1 MVTTWP
7 TPIIVDRAAAA
18 TSANTKIYVV
28 PYQALINQAP
38 SEVVNH
44 TTELVRE
51 KIKQSKDIILQNG
64 PLVIPKEV
72 FWQPSI
78 SDKDLKRADKL
89 LQDGEEKYRQLRFD
103 EAVSSLSAALDNYE
117 RSLALIS
124 DFKPVAQTLLM
135 LAVCYFRED
144 REDRAKAYLTKRI
157 LLNPTLELDPEQ
169 YPALFRTLVYSVRS
183 TLTVSSRGELEIL
196 ANTDGATIYLNGRK
210 AGVAPVILKNLL
222 PGDYYL
228 RVHKQGLQPW
238 AGKVTVASSR
248 RETARALLGGVAR
261 ETGPLA
267 DITEAVRANVLS
279 RTTLNKI
286 QAYGKSLKANFMVV
300 GGVQKT
306 GDNYNV
312 SSLLIRIADKH
323 VCALPTI
330 QLNSEVVG
338 ANSEVHDLVTAI
350 ERQVAKC
357 SEPLRSQKITVV
369 QPLKTRKPESKSTML
384 IPTSDSPAHTE
395 TQPNPR
401 LATTTTLTNST
412 AHLAAIPV
420 DKPAVTNL
428 AIAPNATVNKL
439 TGPNAQ
445 RSPQPVNPASPTKAK
460 TTDGTLAKLNVHT
473 PLVLKAQELEKT
485 SPADDKNKTDERWY
499 ESWWF
504 LSIVSAVVVTGCL
517 AGMAAGG
524 VFNR

>member
-1 MVTTWP
+1 M
-7 TPIIVDRAAAA
+7 
-18 TSANTKIYVV
+18 
-28 PYQALINQAP
+28 
-38 SEVVNH
+38 
-44 TTELVRE
+44 
-51 KIKQSKDIILQNG
+51 
-64 PLVIPKEV
+64 
-72 FWQPSI
+72 
-78 SDKDLKRADKL
+78 
-89 LQDGEEKYRQLRFD
+89 
-103 EAVSSLSAALDNYE
+103 
-117 RSLALIS
+117 
-124 DFKPVAQTLLM
+124 
-135 LAVCYFRED
+135 
-144 REDRAKAYLTKRI
+144 
-157 LLNPTLELDPEQ
+157 
-169 YPALFRTLVYSVRS
+169 
-183 TLTVSSRGELEIL
+183 
-196 ANTDGATIYLNGRK
+196 
-210 AGVAPVILKNLL
+210 
-222 PGDYYL
+222 
-228 RVHKQGLQPW
+228 
-238 AGKVTVASSR
+238 ASSR
-248 RETARALLGGVAR
+248 RETVRALLGGVER

-267 DITEAVRANVLS
+267 DISAAVRANVLS

-300 GGVQKT
+300 GAIQKT

-312 SSLLIRIADKH
+312 SSLLIRIVDKH

-395 TQPNPR
+395 TRPNPR

-412 AHLAAIPV
+412 AHLAAVPV

-428 AIAPNATVNKL
+428 ATAPTATVNKL

-460 TTDGTLAKLNVHT
+460 TTDGTLAKLTVHA
-473 PLVLKAQELEKT
+473 PVVLKAQELEKT
-485 SPADDKNKTDERWY
+485 RPADDKNKTDERWY